1 MFVNARETFM
11 TIWAML
17 SGIEG
22 NLAAYEAVLADLKR
36 QRTEIDELYILGDLV
51 GATSESEDLVQRVR
65 SPRRGEI
72 EPQVCAGWWEE
83 QCFILHGVSTQSE
96 APELIAKYGAD
107 TVKLLWDAV
116 PHETVKW
123 LRSLNFGFFELD
135 SLLIHGSTVG
145 VDDELTPKTSPVQ
158 MLDRLMRSDANNLF
172 CGRSGLTFEYELH
185 QGSVTVAVTT
195 LDRQQEPIVNTVSP
209 RRVIGVGNVGRSP
222 GKATYTLYDPG
233 INHVEFKTIRYGGT
247 GFKVAQMVRSAQG
260 EHKPKN
266 SRV

>member
-1 MFVNARETFM
+1 M

-36 QRTEIDELYILGDLV
+36 RSPIDELYILGDLV
-51 GATSESEDLVQRVR
+51 GATPESETLVQRVR
-65 SPRRGEI
+65 SPRRGEL

-83 QCFILHGVSTQSE
+83 QCFILHGVSSQTE
-96 APELIAKYGAD
+96 APELIAKYGGD
-107 TVKLLWDAV
+107 TVKRLWDCV
-116 PHETVKW
+116 PRETVQW

-172 CGRSGLTFEYELH
+172 CGRSGLAFEYELE
-185 QGSVTVAVTT
+185 QGKVTVAVKT
-195 LDRQQEPIVNTVSP
+195 LDRQQEPVVNTVSP

-233 INHVEFKTIRYGGT
+233 SNHVEFKTIRYGGR
-247 GFKVAQMVRSAQG
+247 GFQSSYVGRSAQG
-260 EHKPKN
+260 EYKLKN
-266 SRV
+266 AKRISEK